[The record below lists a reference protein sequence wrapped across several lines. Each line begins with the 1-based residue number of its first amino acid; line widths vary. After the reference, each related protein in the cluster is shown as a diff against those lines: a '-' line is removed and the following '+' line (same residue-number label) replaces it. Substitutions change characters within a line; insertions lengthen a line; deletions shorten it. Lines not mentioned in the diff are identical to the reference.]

1 VRRKNEIVVIPVTT
15 IVRQGNTTTPV
26 HGDLPRAN
34 RFIKNTRDQRASDLP
49 ARITPLTQ
57 PDCQEIYHVISE
69 LSDRRKRPVPEHRAD
84 MRAQN
89 ALIRLLRQFRACVT
103 AYPLLAFIPEPRA
116 TQLGIYEHPRPLVV
130 RDLYSDPD
138 EPRRMPTCDN
148 CHSNKDPPIWTVLKS
163 GLLAALSAQN
173 WMI

>member
-116 TQLGIYEHPRPLVV
+116 TQLGSMNTRARLSCAIFTLTPTSLEGCLPAITATVTKI
-130 RDLYSDPD
+130 
-138 EPRRMPTCDN
+138 RR
-148 CHSNKDPPIWTVLKS
+148 S
-163 GLLAALSAQN
+163 GRFSRAGFWRL
-173 WMI
+173 